1 MPPLSAEEHVTSPDR
16 IDFTDKKGLVA
27 GIANA
32 KAEPNVRPLAEEL
45 ASPIIVLCGVRDRDN
60 PRPCSSAW
68 LDRGVDP
75 RSMTKN
81 TPNDDDAHER

>member
-1 MPPLSAEEHVTSPDR
+1 MPPFSAEEHVTSPDR

-45 ASPIIVLCGVRDRDN
+45 ASPIVPCSARDQDS

-68 LDRGVDP
+68 LDSGVNP